1 MDQEKKQGTREENE
15 QEKWVYDGSV
25 DCKGKVPLRAK
36 TGVWIASLFV
46 LSKIS
51 TCVHFFFLMK
61 FATIVKTYYFNKTMV
76 YISF

>member
-1 MDQEKKQGTREENE
+1 MEQEKKQGTGEESE

-51 TCVHFFFLMK
+51 TCLHQFFSYEVCNNCKNILF
-61 FATIVKTYYFNKTMV
+61 
-76 YISF
+76 